1 MGCDAFGAARNAF
14 VGREGEIPASLRG
27 VRAVLERGAAAFV
40 IPPPPPPKA
49 GITTGAHPHPAPPP
63 LRPQGPLCPS
73 SPPPGDGSPTPRVK
87 IAASYQRGEL
97 SARQVPAC
105 PGGRGRGG
113 GAGGDGPV
121 PAPHGAL
128 SAAPHTGGAER
139 RPAALSCQSAAG
151 GTAAPHRTAAAPGG
165 DRTAHSAGTERLG
178 GMEAPNGAPRTAAGN
193 AARHPNPTAVP
204 HSRPDPTRH
213 RPQLPQHRSGHSSP

>member
-1 MGCDAFGAARNAF
+1 MSSAPGKSQH
-14 VGREGEIPASLRG
+14 VP
-27 VRAVLERGAAAFV
+27 AAA
-40 IPPPPPPKA
+40 A
-49 GITTGAHPHPAPPP
+49 G
-63 LRPQGPLCPS
+63 
-73 SPPPGDGSPTPRVK
+73 
-87 IAASYQRGEL
+87 
-97 SARQVPAC
+97 
-105 PGGRGRGG
+105 GG

-165 DRTAHSAGTERLG
+165 DRTAHSARTERLG
-178 GMEAPNGAPRTAAGN
+178 GMEAPKGAPRTAAGN

-213 RPQLPQHRSGHSSP
+213 RPQLPQHRSGHSSPWQPITPPSPPSPPLSPPRHPPFPIAPPLL